1 MNVAKTLRILS
12 HGKITDLSNGFSL
25 PGKAPFSIFVR
36 EKGIATM
43 STNVLMDCKC
53 ICDQSAS
60 ALPVPIGDWTPAEI
74 TEISPAAISLDTYD
88 IFWGSG
94 EINK

>member
-1 MNVAKTLRILS
+1 
-12 HGKITDLSNGFSL
+12 
-25 PGKAPFSIFVR
+25 
-36 EKGIATM
+36 M